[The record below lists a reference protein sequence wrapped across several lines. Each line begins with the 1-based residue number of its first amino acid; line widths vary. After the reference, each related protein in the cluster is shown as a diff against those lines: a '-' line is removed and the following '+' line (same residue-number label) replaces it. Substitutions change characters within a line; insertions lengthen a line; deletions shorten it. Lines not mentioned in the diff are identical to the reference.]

1 MGMRWHGECCHTT
14 SNSLTVRRGRA
25 SPLRDE
31 QEAQVRD
38 EQEAQVRDEQEAQV
52 LAQLMGWQCR
62 PSRKAG
68 RALVLADTRRCRQ
81 R

>member
-25 SPLRDE
+25 SPL
-31 QEAQVRD
+31 RD